1 MVGIAYFKQKD
12 AKILNEEIMKAYE
25 KEESSNLFW
34 DDVVNQNL
42 DKLDLTIEPVQEGQ
56 LVEID
61 TVEELEK
68 INESR

>member
-1 MVGIAYFKQKD
+1 M
-12 AKILNEEIMKAYE
+12 
-25 KEESSNLFW
+25 
-34 DDVVNQNL
+34 NQNL
-42 DKLDLTIEPVQEGQ
+42 DKLDLTIEPVKEGQ

>member
-1 MVGIAYFKQKD
+1 M
-12 AKILNEEIMKAYE
+12 ILNEEIMKAYE